1 MTTYQTQ
8 AYRVRQL
15 FSTLAAVTASN
26 PVLLEGEKWNEKDAA
41 TGRATGRTKT
51 GDGVVSGTAPNQT
64 ITGTAF
70 NDLPFDPGGSG
81 GGATNLSITN
91 RTAAG
96 LTIASDTGGDAEV
109 PVASAS
115 LAGLE
120 SAADKAKLDSI
131 TVNSALEIRIYVRNN
146 SGVSIP
152 KGSPCYQTGSSGTTI
167 TVALADASSEATA
180 SQTIGLAES
189 VIANNSF
196 GYLKA
201 AGELSGV
208 NTSLLAEGQIVWLSE
223 TTGALTTTRPTQ
235 PAHGVVCGYCVKQG
249 SGTSGILY
257 VKIDNGLELSELH
270 DVLITSAT
278 AGQGLRL
285 GSDGLWRNYLFTAAD
300 VGADAAGTAAT
311 AVAAHAAAADPHPT
325 YATAAEAA
333 AAAPVQSVAIT
344 PPSGWSASSTNA
356 SGSVTL
362 ALALPA
368 GFSLPSDASQANW
381 STAYSERLR
390 WDGGA
395 TGLNAAT
402 GRASLELGTAAL
414 AAASD
419 FATPSALAS
428 GLAGKTDT
436 ATTAALATRLDGF
449 RDAQAFYV
457 SKRGTASDSNNG
469 TSHGEPF
476 LTIGAAVSAANAYIA
491 ANPTS
496 LARIEVGPGTFTE
509 GGLPFRLKPN
519 IYAKGAA
526 QRGTI
531 IKPASGQ
538 ELNGFFAVDSGD
550 MLECFRF
557 AGHQATG
564 TSSSDSSVG
573 TRAWAVRFNEQANSG
588 QGPIIYASPYIKDC
602 ASITAEDDEGLAGS
616 TSTGDTGG
624 GVEVDGAKV
633 HPDSPI
639 RSMVVYG
646 FTQQNLGGPGVIVKN
661 DAYAELVSFF
671 GIFCTWHVQAETGGW
686 ITLSGGGCSEF
697 GTYGVVA
704 DGYSSTALYTGSLR
718 VAASSGAT
726 SVDVVSLTTNR
737 LGSSRRPHNGQ
748 IMLVGGTGYVVVS
761 SSPIN
766 SSGTGVAD
774 SDPTRAGYRVNLY
787 NPTGSGLVA
796 AAAQGATA
804 DFRRRSQVS
813 AGCHTAL
820 YVGSGTNY
828 NALPWNGGVPIRAN
842 TFVERNFGR
851 VFGLSVND
859 AGDIY
864 AAGGAFQVDGT
875 SGSVTINTSS
885 FNISGLNAI
894 GPFSRNGGASTV
906 GVQIQEA
913 SNNISLL
920 SSTGAADGNTV
931 PTQFAV
937 VGYVAAQLAPYL
949 TNATAATTYQPLST
963 NLTGLAANN
972 AAHYL
977 SRGNHTGTQ
986 AASTITG
993 LAAVATSGA
1002 YGDLTGRPTLGT
1014 AAATEA
1020 SAYATA
1026 AQGAKADTAV
1036 QPAGLSPFLTSAVAV
1051 TTFQPLNTNLSSIA
1065 SLTTT
1070 SAGLSL
1076 LTVSAAPTGAL
1087 IGTTDTQTLTNKTI
1101 GDLKEASF
1109 TITDAAGFE
1118 INPANGPLQT
1128 ITLGANRTP
1137 AATNFVSGQSVKL
1150 RINDGTAFSITWT
1163 NVGVVWMGQAAG
1175 SSGTAPTLGITG
1187 WTHIELWKE
1196 GSIIYGSL
1204 IGYSAT

>member
-1 MTTYQTQ
+1 
-8 AYRVRQL
+8 
-15 FSTLAAVTASN
+15 
-26 PVLLEGEKWNEKDAA
+26 
-41 TGRATGRTKT
+41 
-51 GDGVVSGTAPNQT
+51 
-64 ITGTAF
+64 
-70 NDLPFDPGGSG
+70 
-81 GGATNLSITN
+81 
-91 RTAAG
+91 
-96 LTIASDTGGDAEV
+96 
-109 PVASAS
+109 
-115 LAGLE
+115 
-120 SAADKAKLDSI
+120 
-131 TVNSALEIRIYVRNN
+131 
-146 SGVSIP
+146 
-152 KGSPCYQTGSSGTTI
+152 
-167 TVALADASSEATA
+167 
-180 SQTIGLAES
+180 
-189 VIANNSF
+189 
-196 GYLKA
+196 
-201 AGELSGV
+201 
-208 NTSLLAEGQIVWLSE
+208 
-223 TTGALTTTRPTQ
+223 
-235 PAHGVVCGYCVKQG
+235 
-249 SGTSGILY
+249 
-257 VKIDNGLELSELH
+257 
-270 DVLITSAT
+270 
-278 AGQGLRL
+278 
-285 GSDGLWRNYLFTAAD
+285 
-300 VGADAAGTAAT
+300 
-311 AVAAHAAAADPHPT
+311 
-325 YATAAEAA
+325 
-333 AAAPVQSVAIT
+333 VQSVAIT
-344 PPSGWSASSTNA
+344 PPSGWSASTTNT

-362 ALALPA
+362 GLNLPA

-419 FATPSALAS
+419 FATPSALAT

-436 ATTAALATRLDGF
+436 AITAALATRLDAF
-449 RDAQAFYV
+449 RDAATFYV

-469 TSHGEPF
+469 TSDGEPF
-476 LTIGAAVSAANAYIA
+476 LTIGAAVSAANAYIT

-496 LARIEVGPGTFTE
+496 LARIEVGPGTVTE

-573 TRAWAVRFNEQANSG
+573 TRAWAVRFNEQANGG

-602 ASITAEDDEGLAGS
+602 ASITAEDDDGLAGS

-633 HPDSPI
+633 HPGSPI

-686 ITLSGGGCSEF
+686 VTLSGGGCSEF

-737 LGSSRRPHNGQ
+737 LGSSSRPHNGQ
-748 IMLVGGTGYVVVS
+748 IMLLGGTGYVVVS

-766 SSGTGVAD
+766 GSGTVVTD
-774 SDPTRAGYRVNLY
+774 SDPTRAGYRVSLY

-894 GPFSRNGGASTV
+894 GPFSRNGGVSTV
-906 GVQIQEA
+906 GVQIQEV

-949 TNATAATTYQPLST
+949 TSTTAATTYQPLST

-1014 AAATEA
+1014 AAATEVG
-1020 SAYATA
+1020 AYATA

-1036 QPAGLSPFLTSAVAV
+1036 QPAGLSSYVQTSDARLSDAREWSAATATQAEAEAGSSTSRLAFTPQRVFQAIAAWWAGSASKTKLDGIASGATANATDAQLRDRSTHTGTQAASTISGLGTLATQSGTFSGTSSGTNTGDQDLSSYLTSVVAV
-1051 TTFQPLNTNLSSIA
+1051 TTFQPLDTDLSSIA
-1065 SLTTT
+1065 ALTTT
-1070 SAGLSL
+1070 SAGRSL
-1076 LTVSAAPTGAL
+1076 LTVSAAPTGEL
-1087 IGTTDTQTLTNKTI
+1087 VGTTDAQTLTNKTI

-1163 NVGVVWMGQAAG
+1163 TVGVIWMGQTAG
-1175 SSGTAPTLGITG
+1175 SSGTAPTLGTAG